1 MNIVVCV
8 KQVPDSTEVKINPET
23 GHLIRAGVPSII
35 NPYDHFALQTALELK
50 KKHANFKVTVV
61 AMGPPQAKSVVQMGM
76 ALGADEG
83 VLLSD
88 MAFAGSD
95 TWATSYALAKA
106 VKKIGKTDLIFC
118 GMQAI
123 DGDTAQTGPGV
134 AQQLGMPQITF
145 CEKVDVDGRRIIAH
159 KLIDGGYEVVEA
171 RPPLLLT
178 MIMHKDYV
186 PRYPSFLAI
195 NASLK
200 KPFHTWSASDIGAE
214 AQFLGLKGSPTQ
226 VDRIYPPAQREKA
239 AMFSGSGQE
248 GMAKIL
254 QIMKAEHF
262 LED

>member
-23 GHLIRAGVPSII
+23 GTLIRAGVPSII
-35 NPYDHFALQTALELK
+35 NPYDHFALQAALELK
-50 KKHANFKVTVV
+50 QKHDFKVTLVS
-61 AMGPPQAKSVVQMGM
+61 MGPPQAKSVVQMGM

-83 VLLSD
+83 ILLSD

-106 VKKIGKTDLIFC
+106 IKKIGKVDIIFA

-145 CEKVDVDGRRIIAH
+145 CERVEVDGRRIIAH
-159 KLIDGGYEVVEA
+159 KQIDGGHEVVEA
-171 RPPLLLT
+171 RPPVLLT
-178 MIMHKDYV
+178 MIMHKDYT
-186 PRYPSFLAI
+186 PRYPSFLSV

-200 KPFHTWSASDIGAE
+200 KPFHTWNAADIGAE
-214 AQFLGLKGSPTQ
+214 SRYLGLKGSPTQ
-226 VDRIYPPAQREKA
+226 VDRIYPPPQREKA
-239 AMFSGSGQE
+239 AMFSGSGAE
-248 GMAKIL
+248 GMARIM

>member
-23 GHLIRAGVPSII
+23 GTLIRAGVPSII

-50 KKHANFKVTVV
+50 AKHDFKVTLVS
-61 AMGPPQAKSVVQMGM
+61 MGPPQAKSVVQMGM

-106 VKKIGKTDLIFC
+106 IKKIGKVDLIFA

-145 CEKVDVDGRRIIAH
+145 CERVEVDGRRIIAH
-159 KLIDGGYEVVEA
+159 KQIDGGHEVVEA
-171 RPPLLLT
+171 RPPVLLT
-178 MIMHKDYV
+178 MIMHKDYT
-186 PRYPSFLAI
+186 PRYPSFLSV

-200 KPFHTWSASDIGAE
+200 KPFHTWNAADIAAE
-214 AQFLGLKGSPTQ
+214 PQYLRLKGSPTQ
-226 VDRIYPPAQREKA
+226 ADKIYPPPPRAKA
-239 AMFSGSGQE
+239 VIA
-248 GMAKIL
+248 A
-254 QIMKAEHF
+254 
-262 LED
+262 